1 MSDTGRENDPFAA
14 FESDRTV
21 IKPGTGRG
29 AQPGGP
35 GGAPQGQAPGR
46 GAPPGAPRVDA
57 GGGKEAP
64 LALDALMSAS
74 LNPLVSAASPL
85 LSSAPRIRAMVQ
97 HPNPAGLKEALADGI
112 RKFEQQAR
120 AEGLPN
126 EQVIAARYILCTLL
140 DESAASTPWGGSG
153 VWSGQSLLVLFHN
166 ETWGGE
172 KVFQLMSKL
181 AENVPANRNL
191 LELMYVALAFGFEGR
206 YRVLNDGKAQLDSLR
221 ARLSQM
227 LRGANRA
234 DNERRSRRAGKAC
247 RPRWR
252 GCATACRCGWW
263 PSLAGLVLLGV
274 YLGLTWSP
282 EQRVRQRLHHL
293 AGPRREGAG
302 DDRAAAA
309 ASASAAAPRLAT
321 FLKSEVDQGLVQ
333 VSDLSDRSIVI
344 IKGDGFFEPGSSV
357 IAEQHPAAARPDR
370 RRAEGDAGHGAD
382 HRPHRQPADPHPA
395 LSVQLAPLAGPR
407 QRGQDGAHGIRRQAR
422 AHARRGQG
430 RRRAGRPESDARGP
444 RQEPARRDH
453 PHRSFERSMN
463 TAVNVNTGG
472 VNVPVSGV
480 GKFLRF
486 LIHPLFLALIGV
498 IAVSAL
504 IWYVGPLIAIG
515 ESRPLD
521 PTWIRLTVIAV
532 LFGLWIL
539 RVIFRVWSQRRAN
552 AALVEGMTKGPSSAD
567 KEIATLNQR
576 FSEALDV
583 LKKTPGKG
591 KGAQLYQLPWYIF
604 IGAPGSGKTTA
615 LMNAGLTF
623 PLAEKMGGASVRGVG
638 GTRNCDWWFTD
649 EAVLIDTAGRYTTQE
664 SNTAVDASA
673 WDGFLALLRKS
684 RPRRPINGVLLTVN
698 IQDLLQQTPV
708 ERKEHAAKLRARIQE
723 LHEKLGVR
731 PPVYVLVTKADL
743 IAGFNESFGA
753 LNKEERNQ
761 VWGFSFPYAPTSSD
775 DPLVNFGSEFAA
787 LEKRLRD
794 RVVPLMDAE
803 HEVLKRAAIFNFP
816 QQFAGLRG
824 LLGGFLE
831 QVFSAG
837 GSIEERPLL
846 RGVYFTSGTQ
856 EGTPIDRVLGT
867 LSRTFGIERR
877 LPPPAAAR
885 GKSFF
890 LNRLLKDVVFN
901 EQGLVGENQRH
912 GAPPRR
918 LRVVGF
924 AAVLVLSVGA
934 ARRLGVSYSRNKSY
948 IAEVEAKLPDLKKAV
963 DAMPPATSGRRHA
976 AAAGADRGA
985 RRRPVPEFPI
995 DKPPLSMS
1003 LGLYQGRKLDA
1014 AADVGYQHL
1023 LDHALMPAVV
1033 RRLEERLRAV
1043 NKGQPRAGLRGAEEL
1058 PDDLHAGQVRRRVV
1072 QGVRRRRLGRGARAH
1087 PRARAAA
1094 GARPAPRRDAHPR
1107 RAAAGGADGQEP
1119 GRRRAR
1125 HAGRLPARVPRL
1137 QPPEAAQIGAD
1148 IPPFSVAGA
1157 AGPESLNVFERASGG
1172 RSPTASRASSP
1183 RRAIARRS
1191 RPRSTRRPASSLPR
1205 KPGCSAC
1212 GPRKR
1217 TSRCRSARR
1226 TRSS

>member
-1 MSDTGRENDPFAA
+1 MQVRD
-14 FESDRTV
+14 
-21 IKPGTGRG
+21 
-29 AQPGGP
+29 
-35 GGAPQGQAPGR
+35 
-46 GAPPGAPRVDA
+46 
-57 GGGKEAP
+57 
-64 LALDALMSAS
+64 LA
-74 LNPLVSAASPL
+74 
-85 LSSAPRIRAMVQ
+85 
-97 HPNPAGLKEALADGI
+97 
-112 RKFEQQAR
+112 
-120 AEGLPN
+120 
-126 EQVIAARYILCTLL
+126 
-140 DESAASTPWGGSG
+140 
-153 VWSGQSLLVLFHN
+153 
-166 ETWGGE
+166 
-172 KVFQLMSKL
+172 
-181 AENVPANRNL
+181 
-191 LELMYVALAFGFEGR
+191 
-206 YRVLNDGKAQLDSLR
+206 
-221 ARLSQM
+221 
-227 LRGANRA
+227 
-234 DNERRSRRAGKAC
+234 
-247 RPRWR
+247 
-252 GCATACRCGWW
+252 
-263 PSLAGLVLLGV
+263 
-274 YLGLTWSP
+274 
-282 EQRVRQRLHHL
+282 
-293 AGPRREGAG
+293 
-302 DDRAAAA
+302 
-309 ASASAAAPRLAT
+309 
-321 FLKSEVDQGLVQ
+321 
-333 VSDLSDRSIVI
+333 DRSIVV
-344 IKGDGFFEPGSSV
+344 IKGDGFFEPGSAV
-357 IAEQHPAAARPDR
+357 IADRTLPLLARIAEGLKATPGTVLITGHTDNQPIRTLRYPSNWHLSQDR
-370 RRAEGDAGHGAD
+370 ANAVKTLLGESGVKPERMRAEGRADAE
-382 HRPHRQPADPHPA
+382 PVDPSPT
-395 LSVQLAPLAGPR
+395 P
-407 QRGQDGAHGIRRQAR
+407 
-422 AHARRGQG
+422 
-430 RRRAGRPESDARGP
+430 AGRAKQPP
-444 RQEPARRDH
+444 RRDH

-463 TAVNVNTGG
+463 TAVNVNTG
-472 VNVPVSGV
+472 VSVPASGLS
-480 GKFLRF
+480 KFLRY
-486 LIHPLFLALIGV
+486 LLHPLFLALLGV
-498 IAVSAL
+498 LAISAL
-504 IWYVGPLIAIG
+504 VWYVGPLIAIG

-521 PTWIRLTVIAV
+521 PAWIRITVIAV
-532 LFGLWIL
+532 LFGLWVL
-539 RVIFRVWSQRRAN
+539 RAIFRVWSQRRAN
-552 AALVEGMTKGPSSAD
+552 AALVQGMAKGPSSAD

-576 FSEALDV
+576 FSEALDI

-591 KGAQLYQLPWYIF
+591 KGAQLYQLPWYMF

-708 ERKEHAAKLRARIQE
+708 ERKDHAAKLRARIQE

-753 LNKEERNQ
+753 LGKEERNQ

-803 HEVLKRAAIFNFP
+803 HEVLKRAAIFDFP

-837 GSIEERPLL
+837 GAIEERPLL

-890 LNRLLKDVVFN
+890 LHRLLKDVVFN
-901 EQGLVGENQRH
+901 EQGLVGENRAMEARR
-912 GAPPRR
+912 GR

-924 AAVLVLSVGA
+924 AAVLLLSVGLIA
-934 ARRLGVSYSRNKSY
+934 GWAVSYTRNKTY
-948 IAEVEAKLPDLKKAV
+948 IAEIEAKLPDLKKAV
-963 DAMPPATSGRRHA
+963 DAIPPATSGDVTPLPPVLTAVRDA
-976 AAAGADRGA
+976 AHPADF
-985 RRRPVPEFPI
+985 PV
-995 DKPPLSMS
+995 DSPPLSMS

-1023 LDHALMPAVV
+1023 LDHALMPRVV

-1043 NKGQPRAGLRGAEEL
+1043 NKDNLEQAYEALKNYL
-1058 PDDLHAGQVRRRVV
+1058 MIYTPDKFDADSFKAYV
-1072 QGVRRRRLGRGARAH
+1072 GVDWDAALERTPG
-1087 PRARAAA
+1087 ARAAA

-1119 GRRRAR
+1119 GRQRAR
-1125 HAGRLPARVPRL
+1125 HAGRVPARVPRL
-1137 QPPEAAQIGAD
+1137 QPPEAGAD
-1148 IPPFSVAGA
+1148 RRRHPAVQ
-1157 AGPESLNVFERASGG
+1157 RGG
-1172 RSPTASRASSP
+1172 RGRSGVAQRVRARQRRAADRRASRACS
-1183 RRAIARRS
+1183 RRTAIARRS

-1212 GPRKR
+1212 G
-1217 TSRCRSARR
+1217 RR
-1226 TRSS
+1226 TRPVAADRQGEPGAREPGAAPVLRGVHQGLGQVHRRRARGQARQPRKEPAGHAPALRRRLAAGAVPARRGARDDPGRAQARGRLDQRHQGRQCRPEGRLQAKREMEAVLGKVKVPGAEIAPAGPPLEKMVDDHFAPIHRLVAGSRRRWTRS